1 MKFTE
6 LTSIIQEE
14 YRISV
19 FQNYYD
25 NNLRDIRLITEDQA
39 SFDKNIL
46 YVANKKMLTAHGSL
60 EYVNIVIIGITSL
73 TNSPVSLYKC
83 NTIFFKDKV
92 DFSVVFNFINQL
104 FIKDSE
110 ILFNTNMLLNADI
123 MHYHDSKY
131 ILNMCGEMLKNPIF
145 IVDKNFKLMDYYLP
159 KNIKCPGWEL
169 VLEKKALTYEL
180 ITLVSKIPGIL
191 TETSSKPFIFN
202 MAEGTTHN
210 IVCKIIINKNEEAG
224 FVFCCESMT
233 YFEKQHYTL
242 LPVLSNIVSDLIVRN
257 SVSINLN
264 PKEQMLFEM
273 IANNSLF
280 PNSLTENLR
289 SFSVAS
295 DTGFQLLVVDFPNSR
310 LVNFDLEKLNE
321 IEDFLKQ
328 HMQNST
334 SIFYNWKLVIL
345 AEGESIY
352 DESNNI
358 KQEIMDLAN
367 RKRISIGVSDRFDN
381 LIETSNY
388 YNQALTA
395 IQLSG
400 KLNMSQGVHMYN
412 SLRFYHLLDKVGS
425 QDRLMDFCSPVITY
439 LNWYDEENSTNLCES
454 LAVFIENNCNM
465 QKTASELF
473 LHRNTLTYRIKK
485 IEELTKINLQDGET
499 IFSLNLSFKIL
510 KYIKNR
516 D

>member
-1 MKFTE
+1 
-6 LTSIIQEE
+6 
-14 YRISV
+14 
-19 FQNYYD
+19 
-25 NNLRDIRLITEDQA
+25 
-39 SFDKNIL
+39 
-46 YVANKKMLTAHGSL
+46 
-60 EYVNIVIIGITSL
+60 
-73 TNSPVSLYKC
+73 
-83 NTIFFKDKV
+83 
-92 DFSVVFNFINQL
+92 
-104 FIKDSE
+104 
-110 ILFNTNMLLNADI
+110 
-123 MHYHDSKY
+123 
-131 ILNMCGEMLKNPIF
+131 
-145 IVDKNFKLMDYYLP
+145 
-159 KNIKCPGWEL
+159 
-169 VLEKKALTYEL
+169 
-180 ITLVSKIPGIL
+180 
-191 TETSSKPFIFN
+191 
-202 MAEGTTHN
+202 
-210 IVCKIIINKNEEAG
+210 
-224 FVFCCESMT
+224 
-233 YFEKQHYTL
+233 
-242 LPVLSNIVSDLIVRN
+242 
-257 SVSINLN
+257 
-264 PKEQMLFEM
+264 
-273 IANNSLF
+273 
-280 PNSLTENLR
+280 
-289 SFSVAS
+289 
-295 DTGFQLLVVDFPNSR
+295 
-310 LVNFDLEKLNE
+310 
-321 IEDFLKQ
+321 
-328 HMQNST
+328 MQNST